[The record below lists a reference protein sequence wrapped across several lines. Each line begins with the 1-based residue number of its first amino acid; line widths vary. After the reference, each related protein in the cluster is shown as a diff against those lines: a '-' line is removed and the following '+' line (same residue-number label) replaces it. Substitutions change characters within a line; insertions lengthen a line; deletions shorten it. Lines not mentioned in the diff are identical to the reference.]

1 MATSNNEYRKLFSPE
16 SLLDQISKKL
26 YTLKGVLNSNDFDF
40 EKSKGNIIESIESI
54 QNFVST
60 LQEGL
65 KEK

>member
-1 MATSNNEYRKLFSPE
+1 MATSNNEYRKLFTPE

-26 YTLKGVLNSNDFDF
+26 YALKGVLNSNDFDF
-40 EKSKGNIIESIESI
+40 KKSKGNIIESIESI
-54 QNFVST
+54 QSYVST